1 MRFIMSSNTQSSS
14 SSASDH
20 DLFAAI
26 DAVVQHAGAAPEST
40 VASVARE
47 MMHTAVKLLRDQ
59 ASDGEMKLIS
69 RSLKELR
76 YALKVFRGYEET
88 RKISIFGSART
99 KEQHPDYQ
107 SAVAFAKVMAE
118 AGWMI
123 TTGAGGGI
131 MAAGHGGA
139 GAEKSFGVAIRL
151 PFETTANETII
162 NDPKLITFRYFF
174 TRKLMFMWQSHA
186 IALYPGGFGTQDEG
200 FEALTL
206 VQTGKAPTVP
216 IVMLEHP
223 GGNYWKHW
231 DRYVREELLTAGL
244 ISPEDLNLYFIADDI
259 DAAARHVL
267 DFYRNYHSQRY
278 VNDTLVFRVQRPIT
292 DSQLAQLNEEFASL
306 VKEGKIEQGGP
317 LPQEQELPQ
326 LPRIHFTYTKYHF
339 GKLRAMI
346 DRINQFDMDN
356 TQPLA

>member
-1 MRFIMSSNTQSSS
+1 MITPKSPYEKPQP
-14 SSASDH
+14 SATDQE
-20 DLFAAI
+20 LFASI
-26 DAVVQHAGAAPEST
+26 DTVIRQAGSDPDST
-40 VASVARE
+40 LGSVARE
-47 MMHTAVKLLRDQ
+47 MVHTAVKLLRDQ
-59 ASDGEMKLIS
+59 ANVGEMKLIS

-99 KEQHPDYQ
+99 QEQHPDYQ
-107 SAVAFAKVMAE
+107 SAVAFAKGMAQ

-151 PFETTANETII
+151 PFETTANDTII

-216 IVMLEHP
+216 IVMIEQP
-223 GGNYWKHW
+223 GGTYWKHW
-231 DRYVREELLTAGL
+231 DRYVREALLAAGL
-244 ISPEDLNLYFIADDI
+244 ISSDDLNLYFITDDI
-259 DAAARHVL
+259 DAASQHVL
-267 DFYRNYHSQRY
+267 NFYRNYHSQRY
-278 VNDTLVFRVQRPIT
+278 VNDTLVFRVQRPIKPK
-292 DSQLAQLNEEFASL
+292 QLEALNDEFKSL
-306 VKEGKIEQGGP
+306 IKEGCIEQGGP
-317 LPQEQELPQ
+317 LKQESEYPQ
-326 LPRIHFTYTKYHF
+326 LPRIYFTYTKYHF

-346 DRINQFDMDN
+346 DRINAFDLEN
-356 TQPLA
+356 SAAAT